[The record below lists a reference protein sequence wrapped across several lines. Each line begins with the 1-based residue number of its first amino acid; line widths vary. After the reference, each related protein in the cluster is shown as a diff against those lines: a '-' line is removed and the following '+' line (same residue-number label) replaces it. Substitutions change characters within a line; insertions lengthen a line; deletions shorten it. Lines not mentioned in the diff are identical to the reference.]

1 MPIEFEEAT
10 AEAFA
15 LINNSDTFVRAVL
28 SGRRRNMTPDAEKIE
43 IRPIKLK
50 NDIKL
55 QMIEVSGSTSKTAN
69 HDLGSENLYK
79 LMNSGFANILIES
92 VSQTMTIRFTKK
104 GDAQVFVEQA
114 SKAQSLSHDKQK
126 MRLLDPSDPFLREV
140 GISDGQGRIKPT
152 KQDKYLQVEEFL
164 RILVPTLSSAIESG
178 HISVD
183 DDRPISIVD
192 HGCGNAYLTFAA
204 HQYLTDKYHKIK
216 VIGIDQ
222 REQSRSHNT
231 AIASRLEIGQ
241 SIEFRAEKISETD
254 IPPADIAIALHAC
267 DTATDDAI
275 AWAIKNNS
283 KLLLIAPCCHHDI
296 QSQLSDIPEPWS
308 TITKHGI
315 LKERLG
321 DILTDAL
328 RAQILRLMGYRTEI
342 IEFIADDHTARNLM
356 IRAVKTGAR
365 PDDIEFKRYQ
375 EMLKLWNIVPKLS
388 ELIQIPL

>member
-1 MPIEFEEAT
+1 
-10 AEAFA
+10 
-15 LINNSDTFVRAVL
+15 
-28 SGRRRNMTPDAEKIE
+28 
-43 IRPIKLK
+43 
-50 NDIKL
+50 
-55 QMIEVSGSTSKTAN
+55 MIEVSGSTSKTAN

-114 SKAQSLSHDKQK
+114 GKAQSLSHDKQK

-164 RILVPTLSSAIESG
+164 RILVPTLSSAIGSG

-222 REQSRSHNT
+222 REQSRIHNT

-254 IPPADIAIALHAC
+254 IPPADITIALHAC

-296 QSQLSDIPEPWS
+296 QSQLSHIPEPWS

-365 PDDIEFKRYQ
+365 PDDIEFKRYG
-375 EMLKLWNIVPKLS
+375 EMLALWKIVPKLS
-388 ELIQIPL
+388 TLVSIPL